1 MRVAMYI
8 ANIPR
13 KKPPN
18 MKEGLSWDAAVVK
31 ITDHENQRPNNQN
44 AGYILKNFVWSLLDA
59 IMLHEMSRRTQL
71 SA

>member
-18 MKEGLSWDAAVVK
+18 MKEGLFWGAAVVK

-44 AGYILKNFVWSLLDA
+44 AGYNAPPKTNL
-59 IMLHEMSRRTQL
+59 MSREVSHT
-71 SA
+71 A